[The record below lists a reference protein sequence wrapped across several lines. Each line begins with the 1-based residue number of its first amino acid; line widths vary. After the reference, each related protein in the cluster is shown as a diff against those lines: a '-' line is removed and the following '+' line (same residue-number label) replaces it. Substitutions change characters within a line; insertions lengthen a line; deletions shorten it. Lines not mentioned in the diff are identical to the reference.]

1 MVRGPNC
8 QARLISLEHAT
19 AVASSAN
26 GTEYAFQIPPS
37 DMTPQPW
44 GNAEDVS
51 TMPTSAELLSGLG
64 NKTNKQEIL
73 RDAVGDPKAHPPIE
87 MAPSVGT
94 GEDVRTG
101 WRVRLINLILTAV
114 DANSWSG
121 QTIVALMCY
130 TSKWLTWS
138 PY

>member
-73 RDAVGDPKAHPPIE
+73 RDAVGDPKAAARIE
-87 MAPSVGT
+87 
-94 GEDVRTG
+94 DD
-101 WRVRLINLILTAV
+101 AV
-114 DANSWSG
+114 SA
-121 QTIVALMCY
+121 Y
-130 TSKWLTWS
+130 TRRAA
-138 PY
+138 